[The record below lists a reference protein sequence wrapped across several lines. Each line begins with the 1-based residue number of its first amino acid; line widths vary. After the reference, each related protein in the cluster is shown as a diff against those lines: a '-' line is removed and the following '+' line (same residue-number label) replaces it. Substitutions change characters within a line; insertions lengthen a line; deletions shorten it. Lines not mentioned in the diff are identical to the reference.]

1 MSLCLQYS
9 SYVLLFDS
17 IFHQSLEASFQF
29 FEHSQLP
36 NILQLQCIMMKRLN
50 NQGKVNEP
58 KLDQMLT
65 SEKHRFPISLE
76 RLFDPRFCI
85 DPCIKESIDI
95 LHRSES
101 VLRPLLP
108 FNPIVHFQH
117 IKQLLFGLPVS
128 ISVSQCHLAPS
139 IALSYTEKSKTGE
152 KPAENFA

>member
-1 MSLCLQYS
+1 
-9 SYVLLFDS
+9 
-17 IFHQSLEASFQF
+17 
-29 FEHSQLP
+29 
-36 NILQLQCIMMKRLN
+36 MMKRLN

-58 KLDQMLT
+58 KLDQVLT
-65 SEKHRFPISLE
+65 SEKHGFPISLE

-85 DPCIKESIDI
+85 DPCIKESIDK

-128 ISVSQCHLAPS
+128 ISVSQCQLAPS
-139 IALSYTEKSKTGE
+139 IALSYTEKSETGE
-152 KPAENFA
+152 EPAENFAQVVFVSYVIENILSLTLDEELIPVVKVFVQE